1 MSRAWGRRPGG
12 AFRFVL
18 RSAII
23 YNFFRHQPILSQR
36 RNLRVANL
44 QVELLTELG
53 PARRQAILSGS
64 QEDVSQVLEVVA
76 PILAALRRDGDAESL
91 RQHRQFKDDLSATD
105 LEATPQEI
113 EAAYRCLD
121 PQILTALKT
130 AAANIAK
137 FHQAQRDREMW
148 AMEVQPGILAGRLTR
163 PLDRVGC
170 YIPGGLASYPSS
182 ALMNIIPARV
192 AGVAEIVAAT
202 PPGPGMAVN
211 PATLVAAHLAGAQR
225 LFKIGGPWAI
235 GSLAYGTAAV
245 PRVDKIVGP
254 GNKYV
259 TAAKLLVFGQVDIDS
274 PAGPSE
280 ALILADETA
289 EPGWVAMD
297 FLSQVEHDPEAAAVL
312 VTPSAQL
319 AQAVVEIIHQE
330 LPHLPRREI
339 IAAALDKYSAVLL
352 APSLEAALEFANL
365 YAAEHLQVVT
375 RDPFALLP
383 RIRHAGSIFLGP
395 YAPVPVGDYASGTN
409 HVLPTGGCA
418 RMFSGL
424 SVDDFIKKPTFQHFT
439 REALGALKD
448 TVITLAEHEG
458 LLLHARAVAARFR
471 NF

>member
-1 MSRAWGRRPGG
+1 
-12 AFRFVL
+12 
-18 RSAII
+18 
-23 YNFFRHQPILSQR
+23 
-36 RNLRVANL
+36 VADL
-44 QVELLTELG
+44 QVESLTELA
-53 PARRQAILSGS
+53 PERRRAILSRS
-64 QEDVSQVLEVVA
+64 QVDVSEVRAEVAEYLEAVHREGDA
-76 PILAALRRDGDAESL
+76 ATLRDHKHPKFKAGLAAA
-91 RQHRQFKDDLSATD
+91 D
-105 LEATPQEI
+105 LEATPAEI
-113 EAAYRCLD
+113 EAAYRVLE
-121 PQILTALKT
+121 PQVLAALQT
-130 AAANIAK
+130 AAANIEK
-137 FHQAQRDREMW
+137 FHQAQREREMW

-163 PLDRVGC
+163 PLNRVGC

-202 PPGPGMAVN
+202 PPGPDMAVN

-235 GSLAYGTAAV
+235 GSFAYGTGLV

-280 ALILADETA
+280 ALILADDTA
-289 EPGWVAMD
+289 EARYVAVD

-312 VTPSAQL
+312 VTTSPDL
-319 AQAVVEIIHQE
+319 AQRVVEIITQE

-339 IAAALDKYSAVLL
+339 IAAALTKYSGVLV
-352 APSLEAALEFANL
+352 APSLDAALEFANL
-365 YAAEHLQVVT
+365 YAPEHLQVLT
-375 RDPFALLP
+375 RDPLALLP
-383 RIRHAGSIFLGP
+383 RLKHAGSIFLGP

-424 SVDDFIKKPTFQHFT
+424 SVDDFIKKPTFQHLT
-439 REALGALKD
+439 REALAGLKD

-458 LLLHARAVAARFR
+458 LLLHARAVAERFR
-471 NF
+471 SV

>member
-1 MSRAWGRRPGG
+1 
-12 AFRFVL
+12 
-18 RSAII
+18 
-23 YNFFRHQPILSQR
+23 
-36 RNLRVANL
+36 VADL
-44 QVELLTELG
+44 QVESLTDLA
-53 PARRQAILSGS
+53 PARRQAILSRS
-64 QEDVSQVLEVVA
+64 QVDVSAVLEVVT
-76 PILAALRRDGDAESL
+76 PILAALRQDGDAESL
-91 RQHRQFKDDLSATD
+91 RQHGQFKASITAAD
-105 LEATPQEI
+105 LEATPEEI
-113 EAAYRCLD
+113 EAAYRSLD
-121 PQILTALKT
+121 PKVLAALKI
-130 AAANIAK
+130 AAANIEK
-137 FHQAQRDREMW
+137 FHQAQREREMW
-148 AMEVQPGILAGRLTR
+148 ALEVRPGILAGRLTR
-163 PLDRVGC
+163 PLQRVGC

-182 ALMNIIPARV
+182 ALMNIIPAKV

-202 PPGPGMAVN
+202 PPGPEMAVN

-235 GSLAYGTAAV
+235 GSLAYGTELV

-280 ALILADETA
+280 ALILADDTA
-289 EPGWVAMD
+289 EARFVALD

-312 VTPSAQL
+312 VTTSESLAAQ
-319 AQAVVEIIHQE
+319 VVEIITRE
-330 LPHLPRREI
+330 LPQLPRREI
-339 IAAALDKYSAVLL
+339 IEAALAKYSAVLV

-365 YAAEHLQVVT
+365 YAPEHLQVVT
-375 RDPFALLP
+375 RDPFTLLP
-383 RIRHAGSIFLGP
+383 HIQHAGSIFLGP

-439 REALGALKD
+439 REALGGLKD

-458 LLLHARAVAARFR
+458 LFLHARAVAERFS
-471 NF
+471 NA

>member
-1 MSRAWGRRPGG
+1 
-12 AFRFVL
+12 
-18 RSAII
+18 
-23 YNFFRHQPILSQR
+23 
-36 RNLRVANL
+36 VADL
-44 QVELLTELG
+44 QVESLTDLA
-53 PARRQAILSGS
+53 PARRQAILSRS
-64 QEDVSQVLEVVA
+64 QVDVSAVLETVA
-76 PILAALRRDGDAESL
+76 PILAALRKDGDAESL
-91 RQHRQFKDDLSATD
+91 RQHGQFKAGISPAD
-105 LEATPQEI
+105 LEATPEEI
-113 EAAYRCLD
+113 EAAYRSLE
-121 PQILTALKT
+121 PKVLTALKT
-130 AAANIAK
+130 AAANIEK
-137 FHQAQRDREMW
+137 FHQAQREREMW
-148 AMEVQPGILAGRLTR
+148 ALEVNPGILAGRLTR
-163 PLDRVGC
+163 PLARVGC

-182 ALMNIIPARV
+182 ALMNIIPAKV

-202 PPGPGMAVN
+202 PPGPEMAVN

-235 GSLAYGTAAV
+235 GSLAYGTELV

-289 EPGWVAMD
+289 EARFVALD

-312 VTPSAQL
+312 VTTSERL
-319 AQAVVEIIHQE
+319 ANQVVEIITRE

-339 IAAALDKYSAVLL
+339 ITAALSKYSAVLV
-352 APSLEAALEFANL
+352 APSLEVALEFANL
-365 YAAEHLQVVT
+365 YAPEHLQVVT
-375 RDPFALLP
+375 RDPFVLLP
-383 RIRHAGSIFLGP
+383 RIQHAGSIFLGP

-424 SVDDFIKKPTFQHFT
+424 SVDDFIKKPTFQHVT
-439 REALGALKD
+439 REALEGLKD

-458 LLLHARAVAARFR
+458 LFLHARAVAERFR
-471 NF
+471 NA

>member
-1 MSRAWGRRPGG
+1 MAD
-12 AFRFVL
+12 
-18 RSAII
+18 
-23 YNFFRHQPILSQR
+23 
-36 RNLRVANL
+36 L
-44 QVELLTELG
+44 QVESLTDLA
-53 PARRQAILSGS
+53 PARRQAILFRS
-64 QEDVSQVLEVVA
+64 QVDVSAVLEVVS
-76 PILAALRRDGDAESL
+76 PILAALRKNGDAESL
-91 RQHRQFKDDLSATD
+91 RQHGQFKAGISSAD
-105 LEATPQEI
+105 LEATPKEI
-113 EAAYRCLD
+113 EAAYRSLD
-121 PQILTALKT
+121 PKVLTALKT
-130 AAANIAK
+130 AAANIEK
-137 FHQAQRDREMW
+137 FHQAQKEREMW
-148 AMEVQPGILAGRLTR
+148 ALEVKPGILAGRLTR
-163 PLDRVGC
+163 PLARVGC

-182 ALMNIIPARV
+182 ALMNIIPAKV

-202 PPGPGMAVN
+202 PPGPEMAVN
-211 PATLVAAHLAGAQR
+211 PATLVAAHLAGASR

-235 GSLAYGTAAV
+235 GSLAYGTELV

-289 EPGWVAMD
+289 EARFVALD

-312 VTPSAQL
+312 VTTSERL
-319 AQAVVEIIHQE
+319 ASQVVEIITQE

-339 IAAALDKYSAVLL
+339 IEAALSKYSAVLV

-365 YAAEHLQVVT
+365 YAPEHLQVVT
-375 RDPFALLP
+375 RDPFVLLP
-383 RIRHAGSIFLGP
+383 RIQHAGSIFLGP

-439 REALGALKD
+439 REALEGLKD

-458 LLLHARAVAARFR
+458 LFLHARAVAERFR
-471 NF
+471 NA

>member
-1 MSRAWGRRPGG
+1 LAK
-12 AFRFVL
+12 
-18 RSAII
+18 
-23 YNFFRHQPILSQR
+23 R
-36 RNLRVANL
+36 RNLRVSNL
-44 QVELLTELG
+44 QVELLTELA
-53 PARRQAILSGS
+53 PERRQAILSRS
-64 QEDVSQVLEVVA
+64 QEDVRQVLEVVA

-91 RQHRQFKDDLSATD
+91 RQHRQFKADITEAD
-105 LEATPQEI
+105 LEAIPEEI
-113 EAAYRCLD
+113 EAAYRALD
-121 PQILTALKT
+121 PQVLTALKIS
-130 AAANIAK
+130 AANIEK
-137 FHQAQRDREMW
+137 FHQAQREREMW

-163 PLDRVGC
+163 PLARVGC

-182 ALMNIIPARV
+182 ALMNIIPAKV

-235 GSLAYGTAAV
+235 GSMAYGTGLV

-280 ALILADETA
+280 ALILADDSA
-289 EPGWVAMD
+289 AARYVAVD

-312 VTPSAQL
+312 VTPDPDL
-319 AQAVVEIIHQE
+319 AQKVVEIITHE

-339 IAAALDKYSAVLL
+339 IEAALTKYSAVLV
-352 APSLEAALEFANL
+352 AESLEAALEFANL
-365 YAAEHLQVVT
+365 YAPEHLQVIT

-383 RIRHAGSIFLGP
+383 RIRNAGSIFLGP

-424 SVDDFIKKPTFQHFT
+424 SVDDFIKKPTFQHLS
-439 REALGALKD
+439 REALSALKD
-448 TVITLAEHEG
+448 TVIILAEHEG
-458 LLLHARAVAARFR
+458 LLLHARAVAERFR
-471 NF
+471 YA

>member
-1 MSRAWGRRPGG
+1 M
-12 AFRFVL
+12 
-18 RSAII
+18 
-23 YNFFRHQPILSQR
+23 
-36 RNLRVANL
+36 
-44 QVELLTELG
+44 
-53 PARRQAILSGS
+53 
-64 QEDVSQVLEVVA
+64 
-76 PILAALRRDGDAESL
+76 LAALKVAAGN
-91 RQHRQFKDDLSATD
+91 
-105 LEATPQEI
+105 I
-113 EAAYRCLD
+113 E
-121 PQILTALKT
+121 
-130 AAANIAK
+130 K
-137 FHQAQRDREMW
+137 FHQAQREREMW

-192 AGVAEIVAAT
+192 AGVKEIFAAT
-202 PPGPGMAVN
+202 PPGPEMAVN

-235 GSLAYGTAAV
+235 GSLAYGTELV

-280 ALILADETA
+280 ALILADDTA
-289 EPGWVAMD
+289 EPRFLALD

-312 VTPSAQL
+312 VTPSAEL
-319 AQAVVEIIHQE
+319 AQKVVDLIVSE

-339 IAAALDKYSAVLL
+339 IEAALSKYSAALVVENLD
-352 APSLEAALEFANL
+352 EAIDFANL
-365 YAAEHLQVVT
+365 YAAEHLQIVT
-375 RDPFALLP
+375 KEPFAVLP

-424 SVDDFIKKPTFQHFT
+424 SVDDFIKKPTFQHLS
-439 REALGALKD
+439 REALAALKD
-448 TVITLAEHEG
+448 TVITLAESEG
-458 LLLHARAVAARFR
+458 LLIHARAIAERFR
-471 NF
+471 YA

>member
-1 MSRAWGRRPGG
+1 
-12 AFRFVL
+12 
-18 RSAII
+18 
-23 YNFFRHQPILSQR
+23 
-36 RNLRVANL
+36 VADL
-44 QVELLTELG
+44 QVESLTDLA
-53 PARRQAILSGS
+53 PARRQAILSRS
-64 QEDVSQVLEVVA
+64 QVDVSAVLEVVT
-76 PILAALRRDGDAESL
+76 PILAALRQDGDAESL
-91 RQHRQFKDDLSATD
+91 RQHGQFKAGITAAD
-105 LEATPQEI
+105 LEATPEEI
-113 EAAYRCLD
+113 EAAYRSLD
-121 PQILTALKT
+121 PKVLAALKI
-130 AAANIAK
+130 AAANIEK
-137 FHQAQRDREMW
+137 FHQAQREREMW
-148 AMEVQPGILAGRLTR
+148 ALEVRPGILAGRLTR
-163 PLDRVGC
+163 PLQRVGC

-182 ALMNIIPARV
+182 ALMNIIPAKV

-202 PPGPGMAVN
+202 PPGPEMAVN

-235 GSLAYGTAAV
+235 GSLAYGTELV

-280 ALILADETA
+280 ALILADDTA
-289 EPGWVAMD
+289 EARFVALD

-312 VTPSAQL
+312 VTTSESLAAQ
-319 AQAVVEIIHQE
+319 VVEIITRE
-330 LPHLPRREI
+330 LPQLPRREI
-339 IAAALDKYSAVLL
+339 IEAALAKYSAVLV

-365 YAAEHLQVVT
+365 YAPEHLQVVT
-375 RDPFALLP
+375 RDPFTLLP
-383 RIRHAGSIFLGP
+383 HIQHAGSIFLGP

-439 REALGALKD
+439 REALGGLKD

-458 LLLHARAVAARFR
+458 LFLHARAVAERFS
-471 NF
+471 NA

>member
-1 MSRAWGRRPGG
+1 MAGLQLEYLASLAPERR
-12 AFRFVL
+12 R
-18 RSAII
+18 
-23 YNFFRHQPILSQR
+23 QILSR
-36 RNLRVANL
+36 
-44 QVELLTELG
+44 
-53 PARRQAILSGS
+53 S
-64 QEDVSQVLEVVA
+64 QEDVSQVLAVVT
-76 PILAALRRDGDAESL
+76 PILAAIKEQGDAEVV
-91 RQHRQFKDDLSATD
+91 RQHEQFKPGLTPAE
-105 LEATPQEI
+105 LEATPQEM
-113 EAAYRCLD
+113 EAAYRALD
-121 PQILTALKT
+121 PKVLAALKA
-130 AAANIAK
+130 AAANIEK
-137 FHQAQRDREMW
+137 FHRAQLEREMW
-148 AMEVQPGILAGRLTR
+148 AMEVQPGLLAGRLCR

-202 PPGPGMAVN
+202 PPGPELALN

-235 GSLAYGTAAV
+235 GSMAYGTETV

-289 EPGWVAMD
+289 EPRFLALD

-312 VTPSAQL
+312 VTPDPDL
-319 AQAVVEIIHQE
+319 ARQVVALIHAE

-339 IAAALDKYSAVLL
+339 MEAALSKYSAVLV
-352 APSLEAALEFANL
+352 AKDLEEALEFANL
-365 YAAEHLQVVT
+365 YAPEHLQIVT
-375 RDPFALLP
+375 RDPFALLS

-395 YAPVPVGDYASGTN
+395 YAPVAVGDYASGTN

-424 SVDDFIKKPTFQHFT
+424 SVDDFITKPTFQHLSF
-439 REALGALKD
+439 EALKSLKD
-448 TVITLAEHEG
+448 TVITLAENEG
-458 LLLHARAVAARFR
+458 LLVHARAVAERFR
-471 NF
+471 YT